1 MSDNNLAYA
10 GIDIGGTNI
19 KFGLFNAKGQ
29 VLYREQKPTMADKG
43 PQSLMHLITNIGER
57 LMLYAAEEN
66 IDVRW
71 LGVGT
76 AGAIDFKK
84 GKVIGPSPNIPG
96 WEGMEIGRNLKER
109 LNMPVYVDNDVNS
122 MALAEHRFGTAI
134 GYDSVLC
141 LTLGTGVGGAIII
154 DGKVYRGANSTAGEL
169 GHMSIKFD
177 GPQCKCG
184 NYGCLESFVASHVI
198 LSRVK
203 SLLDNEM
210 TAYFKEVL
218 DGNPENISIKKLFNA
233 YKREDEVAV
242 QVLDETAGYV
252 GTALAGLVNLLN
264 PELVVIGGGI
274 AEGSEKFIGKVKQE
288 VKKRAFSSAV
298 ENLLILKASL
308 GNDAGFIGAGLL
320 GETV

>member
-1 MSDNNLAYA
+1 MSENNMAYA

-19 KFGLFNAKGQ
+19 KYGLFNADGQ
-29 VLYREQKPTMADKG
+29 VIYREQKPTMVDKG
-43 PQSLMHLITNIGER
+43 PQPLMHLITNIGER

-66 IDVRW
+66 YNVRW

-96 WEGMEIGRNLKER
+96 WEGMEIGQNLEDR

-122 MALAEHRFGTAI
+122 MALAEHRFGAAV
-134 GYDSVLC
+134 GHDLVLC

-154 DGKVYRGANSTAGEL
+154 DGKIYRGANSTAGEL
-169 GHMSIKFD
+169 GHISIKFD

-184 NYGCLESFVASHVI
+184 NFGCLESFVASRVI
-198 LSRVK
+198 LENVK
-203 SLLDNEM
+203 SMLSKGM
-210 TAYFKEVL
+210 TAIFKDVL

-233 YKREDEVAV
+233 YKREDEIAV

-252 GTALAGLVNLLN
+252 GIALAGLVNLLN
-264 PELVVIGGGI
+264 PEIVVIGGGI
-274 AEGSEKFIGKVKQE
+274 AEGGGRFLEKVQQE

-298 ENLLILKASL
+298 ENLIIVKATL